1 MSKKV
6 YSKPTITVVVMS
18 TSPLLA
24 AVSGGQYDNP
34 IKYGGSLNGGDKF
47 DNEPELTEVNGQR
60 WYTAE

>member
-1 MSKKV
+1 
-6 YSKPTITVVVMS
+6 MS

-34 IKYGGSLNGGDKF
+34 IKYGGSLNGVDKF
-47 DNEPELTEVNGQR
+47 DNEPELTTDVDGQR

>member
-6 YSKPTITVVVMS
+6 YSKPTITVVIMS

-24 AVSGGQYDNP
+24 AVSGQYNNP
-34 IKYGGSLNGGDKF
+34 IKYGGSLNGVDKF

>member
-1 MSKKV
+1 
-6 YSKPTITVVVMS
+6 MS

-34 IKYGGSLNGGDKF
+34 IKYGGSLNGVDKF
-47 DNEPELTEVNGQR
+47 ENEPELTEVNGQR

>member
-6 YSKPTITVVVMS
+6 YSKPTITVVIMS

-24 AVSGGQYDNP
+24 AVSGANTTNP
-34 IKYGGSLNGGDKF
+34 IKYGGSLNGVDKF
-47 DNEPELTEVNGQR
+47 ENEPELTEVDGQR